1 MKVNQHQLGT
11 TTTTKVLESESE
23 SALTFKQKESEHER
37 ESLLECINAQSAI
50 LFLNDKF
57 LS

>member
-11 TTTTKVLESESE
+11 TTTKVLESE
-23 SALTFKQKESEHER
+23 SALTFKQKDSESEK

-50 LFLNDKF
+50 LFSNDKF

>member
-1 MKVNQHQLGT
+1 MKVNQHQLG

-23 SALTFKQKESEHER
+23 SALTFKQKESERET
-37 ESLLECINAQSAI
+37 ESLLEYINAQSAI
-50 LFLNDKF
+50 LFSNDKF